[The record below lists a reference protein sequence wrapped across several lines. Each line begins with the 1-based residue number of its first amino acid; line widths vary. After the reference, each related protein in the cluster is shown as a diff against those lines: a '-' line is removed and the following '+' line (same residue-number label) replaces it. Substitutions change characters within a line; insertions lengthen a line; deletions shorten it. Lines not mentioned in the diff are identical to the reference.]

1 MLRGVESILTTI
13 NSEGAV
19 DSGSEDPII
28 PFSQFELTLVIF
40 LSSRLN
46 SFYRLIAPNKYLNQ
60 YSDHDFA
67 IYLYF

>member
-19 DSGSEDPII
+19 ESGSEDPIV

-40 LSSRLN
+40 LSSRF
-46 SFYRLIAPNKYLNQ
+46 SFYHLIAPDKYLNQ
-60 YSDHDFA
+60 YLGHDFA

>member
-40 LSSRLN
+40 LSSRF
-46 SFYRLIAPNKYLNQ
+46 SFYHLIAPYKYLNQ